1 LLSYEDCL
9 ALCELTEEEVEA
21 ISEHEHLPEIVAA
34 EYGNY
39 LIHQPN
45 GVPAIRRI
53 ILDDIEAAR
62 ARGDVKHALAL
73 RLVLRHFVQRHP
85 QHRARGKG
93 SSFPGAARGAAQKDP
108 KGASQEADE
117 EPE

>member
-1 LLSYEDCL
+1 MLSYEDCL

-53 ILDDIEAAR
+53 ILDDIEAAW
-62 ARGDVKHALAL
+62 ARGDAKHALAL
-73 RLVLRHFVQRHP
+73 RLVLRHFVRSHP
-85 QHRARGKG
+85 QHRAQGKG
-93 SSFPGAARGAAQKDP
+93 PAVPGPAHGARQ
-108 KGASQEADE
+108 GASQEADG